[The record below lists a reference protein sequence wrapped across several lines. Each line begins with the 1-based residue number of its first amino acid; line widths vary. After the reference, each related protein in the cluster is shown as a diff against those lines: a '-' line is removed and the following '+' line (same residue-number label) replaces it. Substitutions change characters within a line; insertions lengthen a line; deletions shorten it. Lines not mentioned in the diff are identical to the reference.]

1 MKLIKETVE
10 AGHGEV
16 EFEVVEGCPAVELSQ
31 EHPCIQLAQK
41 LRKNLVSCRNESYRR
56 LQRRQLFM
64 WLWSALRLISNRYEQ
79 CPYYFRNI

>member
-41 LRKNLVSCRNESYRR
+41 PRKNLVSCRNESYRR
-56 LQRRQLFM
+56 PATATIYVAMVCPAGYLGISKGRRFV
-64 WLWSALRLISNRYEQ
+64 
-79 CPYYFRNI
+79 